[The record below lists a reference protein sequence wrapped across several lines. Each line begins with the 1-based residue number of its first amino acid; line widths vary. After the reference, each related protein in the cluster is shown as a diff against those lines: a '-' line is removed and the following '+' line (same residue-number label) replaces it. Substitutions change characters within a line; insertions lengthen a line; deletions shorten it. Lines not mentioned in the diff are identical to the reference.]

1 MKNYQIKNKQ
11 TQKNKK
17 TNKRRIKIK
26 NIEYKKQIT
35 NMQ

>member
-11 TQKNKK
+11 TQKKK
-17 TNKRRIKIK
+17 QRIKIK
-26 NIEYKKQIT
+26 DIEYKKQIT